1 MSKTVINFWL
11 MPNADFDTL
20 GVLQQEISNFE
31 QQNRNIHIEPTIIP
45 WAHAWDR
52 LMNYYKHQDE
62 LAPPDV
68 IQIGTTWVPS
78 LTYLGVLRD
87 MRDFFD
93 YSITEDI
100 IEPLKNVPKSPNT
113 DMILC
118 IPWFSD
124 IRLLYFRKDVLKKFG
139 FGVAD
144 IGDFES
150 FRNVCMT
157 IQNSR
162 KSDDDIMAY
171 KLSGHP
177 ETIFIHDIAPWL
189 WGMGGNF
196 LSSDLRRIAFDK
208 PEARNAFKWYFHL
221 VNDLFAGTEGKYGIT
236 PPGTFFSGRYA
247 MEINGKSPFYNLA
260 NLKHSDFSPEVVENY
275 DLTQVP
281 KGPKG
286 SFPFVGGSCLATP
299 KLCRYPEEASEWIR
313 YLISPESQLRHCYVI
328 GAFPS
333 RTSLLKEFFK
343 GYEQYHEA
351 ITTALKNGITFLY
364 TPYSSLVGSLEKIIT
379 AFTDRVL
386 LQIRTGKFS
395 EEIVDEEIAK
405 AAAEANY
412 ITSIH
417 S

>member
-1 MSKTVINFWL
+1 MPKTVINFWL

-20 GVLQQEISNFE
+20 GILQKEILKFE
-31 QQNRNIHIEPTIIP
+31 QQNKNIHIQPTVIP

-52 LMNYYKHQDE
+52 LMHYCKHQDE
-62 LAPPDV
+62 LSPPDV

-78 LTYLGVLRD
+78 LSYLGVLRD
-87 MRDFFD
+87 MQDFFD
-93 YSITEDI
+93 PSITEDI
-100 IEPLKNVPKSPNT
+100 IDPLKNVAKLPNT

-124 IRLLYFRKDVLKKFG
+124 IRLLYFRKDILKKFG
-139 FGVAD
+139 FGIND
-144 IGDFES
+144 IDDFES
-150 FRNVCMT
+150 FRTVCT
-157 IQNSR
+157 AIQNGR

-171 KLSGHP
+171 RLSGHP

-196 LSSDLRRIAFDK
+196 LSPDLRKTAFDE
-208 PEARNAFKWYFHL
+208 PESRKAFKWYFRL
-221 VNDLFAGTEGKYGIT
+221 VNDLFAGTERKYGIT

-247 MEINGKSPFYNLA
+247 MEISGKSPFYNLA
-260 NLKHSDFSPEVVENY
+260 NLKHSDFSPEVVANY
-275 DLTQVP
+275 ELTQVP
-281 KGPKG
+281 KGSKG
-286 SFPFVGGSCLATP
+286 SFPFIGGSCLAMP
-299 KLCRYPEEASEWIR
+299 KLCRYPEEASEWIK
-313 YLISPESQLRHCYVI
+313 YLISPESQLRHCYII

-333 RTSLLKEFFK
+333 RTSILKEFFRDH
-343 GYEQYHEA
+343 EQYHGA

-364 TPYSSLVGSLEKIIT
+364 TPYSSLIGSLEKIIT

-386 LQIRTGKFS
+386 LAIRTGKFS
-395 EEIVDEEIAK
+395 EELVDQEITK

-412 ITSIH
+412 ILSVH